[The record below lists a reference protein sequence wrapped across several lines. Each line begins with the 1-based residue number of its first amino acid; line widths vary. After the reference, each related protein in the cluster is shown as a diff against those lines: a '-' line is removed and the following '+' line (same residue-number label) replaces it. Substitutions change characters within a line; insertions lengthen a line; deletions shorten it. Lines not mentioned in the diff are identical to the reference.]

1 MATPTLVITH
11 QLLIDVSKED
21 YVNENGFYFH
31 CKTAGDVKY
40 CAYDDK
46 DDEQAQT
53 KTYEAQPTFKD
64 AEPVFC
70 RKIFSS
76 GTTASGI
83 IVGR

>member
-1 MATPTLVITH
+1 MGTPTLVITH
-11 QLLIDVSKED
+11 QVTIDVSEED

-31 CKTAGDVKY
+31 CTTAGDVKY

-46 DDEQAQT
+46 DDADAVT
-53 KTYEAQPTFKD
+53 KTFEARATFTD
-64 AEPVFC
+64 IEPVFC